1 MSEENPTQTRTLT
14 LGDFFE
20 DAASYDVKGFA
31 LRHGEAYLIHHGPLG
46 KIRVAK
52 DMSSTQ
58 AVEHKETARA
68 FDPGKDFLVFPLSK
82 GKGKSEGDVVILLG
96 RGGHNDIVVP
106 DASVSDNHASVEIT
120 KRGQFQIQDLGSRN
134 GTFVQEQ
141 QVPVQGSGPPVRLES
156 GIRIRIGGLN
166 MTFLEAAEFHNL
178 VIQLLG

>member
-1 MSEENPTQTRTLT
+1 MSEETPIMTVLLT
-14 LGDFFE
+14 MRDFFK

-31 LRHGEAYLIHHGPLG
+31 LRNGQAYLIHHGPLG
-46 KIRVAK
+46 KIRVVE

-58 AVEHKETARA
+58 AIEHEESVRA
-68 FDPGKDFLVFPLSK
+68 FDPGKDFLVFPLGF
-82 GKGKSEGDVVILLG
+82 GKQDGDGVIRLG
-96 RGGHNDIVVP
+96 RGDHNDIVVP
-106 DASVSDNHASVEIT
+106 DASVSDNHATVEIT

-141 QVPVQGSGPPVRLES
+141 QVPVLGSGPPLRLES
-156 GIRIRIGGLN
+156 GARIRIGGLN